1 MGRGGSVIRRVRR
14 LLEQTT
20 CQGADDGPFSTGVA
34 GPAAT
39 KSPVLL
45 RLQLTPPRPLPPLL
59 SWAPGTATLR
69 AQWISPFP
77 PLPISS
83 HTRAPL
89 SSSADQTQNR
99 APRRYSGVPLLFS
112 FLCSPDLFARGS
124 RGGGSYGC
132 AAAARG
138 PPGNSDPTLPL
149 QDLRP
154 RRRLVARS
162 CRLVGPTGKSFV
174 VWDPVE
180 FARAVLPRHFKHN
193 NFSSFVRQLNTY
205 VESTVHRIGG
215 DWSVGVGLVFLQGF
229 RKIEADRWEFANE
242 DFLKGSKGLLKNII
256 RRRSSQVQQVSTQIG
271 SSELASPAV
280 EGELHTLRREKH
292 TLMQEVAKLKQEHI
306 TTIQQ
311 VGALNQ
317 RLQSAEEKQKQM
329 VSFLAKLLKNPEF
342 LAHLK
347 QQKEQKRIASP
358 RPKRKFLKHQ
368 EVVCSDF
375 LEAVTQQSGE
385 DILEITAPASSYGL
399 QELTGVL
406 AETGEEFGTLF
417 LESDAAAFKNENLES
432 AQTDIGAQYSVSFP
446 VDIDP
451 DKALQGTVFP
461 PSSRAGSD
469 PTIADP
475 KGKNVIDLKLD
486 VASSV
491 SEYLISFPEDSS
503 FENTWSVGL
512 GAGESFLSS
521 DYTIWDSIGHDFQQL
536 EVGAEPGAPWDL
548 DLQALEEQLVSENS
562 VRDDSPSHEKGNQK
576 AVNRNTENMEP

>member
-1 MGRGGSVIRRVRR
+1 MEPSDKKPCPPATPTHSSSSSSSSSSALMGTRYRY
-14 LLEQTT
+14 L
-20 CQGADDGPFSTGVA
+20 ASTVD
-34 GPAAT
+34 
-39 KSPVLL
+39 
-45 RLQLTPPRPLPPLL
+45 
-59 SWAPGTATLR
+59 
-69 AQWISPFP
+69 
-77 PLPISS
+77 LPISS
-83 HTRAPL
+83 PSHFLAHP
-89 SSSADQTQNR
+89 SSPS
-99 APRRYSGVPLLFS
+99 PLL
-112 FLCSPDLFARGS
+112 PIKPKIE
-124 RGGGSYGC
+124 
-132 AAAARG
+132 
-138 PPGNSDPTLPL
+138 PPGDILEFPSFSPPSVPPTSLRGEAGEGEATDVPRPLEALQGTPIPPFLSKTYDIVDDSSLDP
-149 QDLRP
+149 
-154 RRRLVARS
+154 VVS
-162 CRLVGPTGKSFV
+162 WGPTGKSFV

-342 LAHLK
+342 LARLK

-368 EVVCSDF
+368 EVVCRDF

-451 DKALQGTVFP
+451 DKALQSTVFP

-536 EVGAEPGAPWDL
+536 EVGAEPGTPWDL

-562 VRDDSPSHEKGNQK
+562 VHDDSPSHEKGNQK